1 MSEWCSTFLSA
12 IFVCVQSLLASI
24 ICSAVLGL
32 VTGPALGYRRYVG
45 AVYRLTPLSW
55 CAIDGF
61 GSTAGAIF
69 LVLLLVLAL
78 PL

>member
-1 MSEWCSTFLSA
+1 MALIFDCSVREHP

-55 CAIDGF
+55 C
-61 GSTAGAIF
+61 
-69 LVLLLVLAL
+69 LAWTITESV
-78 PL
+78 